1 MLTVVCIVLEVV
13 GFLIPVSAAVVA
25 YRRYF
30 PHMPNPSSD
39 ATTTYDD
46 VERWMKHDI
55 PELFRSRRAALKWP
69 ALWAGFGLACSTASG
84 VLSMLFL
91 SGN

>member
-1 MLTVVCIVLEVV
+1 MLVLCVTLEAI
-13 GFLIPVSAAVVA
+13 GFIIPVSAAVVA
-25 YRRYF
+25 YRRFY
-30 PHMPNPSSD
+30 PHMPDP
-39 ATTTYDD
+39 AAGAPTTNDD
-46 VERWMKHDI
+46 VQRWMTHDI

-91 SGN
+91 